1 MASGG
6 TGTGKAWTMSTDKP
20 ENNAETVRNRP
31 KLEPGFSYGE
41 DIQIKDLKVGDFIF
55 VPGTPACGQFSGFVK
70 KINRVNIKMD
80 IGGERF
86 GEMVIDVAK
95 DRLIGAYVPRDK
107 IIHKIE
113 G

>member
-1 MASGG
+1 MA
-6 TGTGKAWTMSTDKP
+6 ADKT
-20 ENNAETVRNRP
+20 EDIAETMRTRP
-31 KLEPGFSYGE
+31 KLEPGFSYGG
-41 DIQIKDLKVGDFIF
+41 DIEVKDLKVGDFIF
-55 VPGTPACGQFSGFVK
+55 VPGTPAYGQFSGFVK